1 MPDDVATLFR
11 QLIDMQEKT
20 ARQIINLQENTSR
33 EQTKVFRQLSTTDKE
48 IANVLREM
56 KEDLTKSRDR
66 LDDVVRGDLVR
77 YSLKLRAADQAE
89 ARVRRVRVSNTYIW
103 EH

>member
-66 LDDVVRGDLVR
+66 LDDVERRLGALQP
-77 YSLKLRAADQAE
+77 QAP
-89 ARVRRVRVSNTYIW
+89 SGGSG
-103 EH
+103 